1 MDNLKKDLK
10 KINKTGDLIADY
22 LWYSSDLSDETLE
35 LLNKNID
42 GDLYKLASRLHS
54 LNIDAEN
61 TLEDYI
67 ETLGQA
73 IDEII

>member
-10 KINKTGDLIADY
+10 KINKMGDLIADY

-73 IDEII
+73 IDGII

>member
-10 KINKTGDLIADY
+10 KINKMGDLIADY

>member
-1 MDNLKKDLK
+1 MDNLKKDLE
-10 KINKTGDLIADY
+10 KINKMGDLIADY

>member
-10 KINKTGDLIADY
+10 KINKMGDLIADY
-22 LWYSSDLSDETLE
+22 LLYSSDLSDETLE

>member
-1 MDNLKKDLK
+1 M
-10 KINKTGDLIADY
+10 GDLIADY